1 MSQSPQSK
9 IAGILFKEI
18 EGYLPE
24 IELAISILQETSAD
38 FDILSELYR
47 LFHNIKGAASQLQY
61 TGLSHSAGLC
71 EAVVADLL
79 EGENTEIHSHLDFL
93 DNVTARICDFC
104 SLNERTDDA
113 QELLFTKALVEF
125 NSLEN
130 HLGEDRSIVLPDYIQ
145 DALSVE
151 SRNSEKSKETGS
163 PEHAQIQLNQEEC
176 LYDLRS
182 IVPLLQEL
190 TAHSSSGTSSTI
202 PEDIL
207 KDLSSAIE
215 TLSECVR
222 CAGLTQHHDLLSSF
236 LFILHQ
242 LQDSP
247 ELVDNNSS
255 DLLQDFLSYVD
266 LVFSMPPY
274 EGELVIIK
282 IQDQLSSIR
291 DLLLSPEAE
300 GMYNNDKGSI
310 GSDPNIY
317 PPDELTQDEQLTT
330 PADSLDN
337 DDYDVFIEGNATE
350 EDIENKELSFQHVE
364 YDNDNAEDFESD
376 IEPPEVYSQSNHFSS
391 EPFTSPEPES
401 QSPSDEIDTLQE
413 EDELILI
420 FRSECDEH
428 LQTIKTELLTL
439 ENAVS
444 EPGQMNSD
452 TLESLNIIRHGVHTL
467 KGAAAITG
475 FTDIADSSH
484 ALEELLDWIHDDSN
498 EIMPGDIALIAEA
511 IDYIESLSSS
521 LQGNSSDKRVPI
533 LLPIEEYLQERR
545 DSDLADSISQD
556 SLIVSSTE
564 GQSPDSSIYESNSEP
579 NETGSLAELNIFSQI
594 EAENQLSQ
602 ITQFDSTTDESGIS
616 SADSSGMSEEEEQ
629 ELLSIFQ
636 AECEEQLGSIHSQL
650 NPLSLE
656 IQATTILTPAL
667 RETLSS
673 IRRSIHTIKGA
684 AAMTGFDNLAR
695 CAHEVEDLLDWL
707 HDSSS
712 TIKPIDITVTAE
724 AVEFIETLTQSES
737 LSDSDNATLIAEAVA
752 SHLLNRSNNSD
763 ESEDAL
769 EPSYEETLDSTI
781 DGFMSNDIAALS
793 SAEFEVSP
801 KPALEDSELPE
812 FDDDYVFDLD
822 DITTPEIKPD
832 TAVNDE
838 HFNTTANID
847 STTSSIDDVVVSDFE
862 QTISASF
869 EESSDADNEDSL
881 AEGFENA
888 AQADIED
895 AIAICF
901 DDTSEESVN
910 APDITPPEETFE
922 SSIEEITTAVLENT
936 LDSQDLPEI
945 VGKEIDTTSSAFQTS
960 CEDTTT
966 ISAEADIFSE
976 IDEQDIVTD
985 LAFAAPEESDD
996 MISDVDGMTKEEHE
1010 ELLAI
1015 FQAECEEHLQTINE
1029 NLNTLVTEVAVT
1041 SIVNSA
1047 LRETLSSLRRGI
1059 HTIKGAAAMTGFD
1072 NLATCAHEVEDLLDW
1087 LHDSSSDITPE
1098 DVAIVAEAT
1107 DLIETLTQTD
1117 NIDDTKKV
1125 THIAEALARHLF
1137 LRSNKIYED
1146 LESSELTAEDSTH
1159 SIHVPEEVTLAEE
1172 SADPALKDFSAT
1184 PSEELVEPALVDYS
1198 EPDTEQPPESTHTE
1212 TVKLLAEDTEGADY
1226 QATTPVD
1233 TILSAD
1239 SVIPAAKEIRFKRA
1253 PELKI
1258 DTSTLPTDTGNVRV
1272 KLHDLDELVNI
1283 EGDLV
1288 VARGSIEK
1296 LMEKFSDSLS
1306 ELNTIKDTLKRKSQE
1321 LEIGFEAQS
1330 LYGFGSGQLTDSS
1343 SGNDG
1348 INANLSDFDPIEL
1361 DRYSQ
1366 LNLIIRSLNELSI
1379 DVNAIHQEMS
1389 TLGSSLESQVVK
1401 QQLSMA
1407 MMQEKLMRIRMTP
1420 LSSIS
1425 RMMFRTVRQTAKRLN
1440 KKVNLSVIGEDV
1452 FMDRFIWARTIDPLM
1467 HILRNCVD
1475 HGIEDAD
1482 LRNFINKPQT
1492 GQITL
1497 EANQR
1502 GRFVVLKIS
1511 DDGRGIDIEK
1521 LKAKLI
1527 AENIIPS
1534 DSTASDQDLLPYIFR
1549 PSVSTRDDISQ
1560 ISGRGVGLD
1569 VVQRNIQELR
1579 GTVQVINSPEE
1590 GVTFELS
1597 IPITLSVNR
1606 AVIVDLA
1613 SRQFAVPIQ
1622 DITEVR
1628 KFKQSETDPANP
1640 SNVIYKDKS
1649 IPLIQLKQ
1657 KLQIPISSEENLYT
1671 DVLTLVVNTGE
1682 ELVAMQIDRVDDQR
1696 EIVIKDLGSHLHYVK
1711 GINGVTLT
1719 GEGTIIPILNL
1730 RELSVADQ
1738 QEITPEIVTIE
1749 GPATQ
1754 GPLKVL
1760 VVDDSI
1766 SVRFSITRLVK
1777 NQSWEAI
1784 QAIDGIDAL
1793 EKLEEIT
1800 PDVIILD
1807 IEMPRMNGYELLG
1820 MLRSNEAYSKIPVIM
1835 LTSRASEKHRKKA
1848 EELGARH
1855 YMTKPF
1861 QEDYF
1866 IELLSSMQQSH

>member
-47 LFHNIKGAASQLQY
+47 LFHNIKGAASQLRY

-79 EGENTEIHSHLDFL
+79 EGENTEIHPHLDFL

-113 QELLFTKALVEF
+113 QELLFTEALVEF

-151 SRNSEKSKETGS
+151 SRNSGKSKETGS
-163 PEHAQIQLNQEEC
+163 PEHVQTQLKQDEC

-190 TAHSSSGTSSTI
+190 TAHSSSGISSTI
-202 PEDIL
+202 PEDII
-207 KDLSSAIE
+207 KELSSAIE

-236 LFILHQ
+236 LLILHQ

-247 ELVDNNSS
+247 ELVDNNAS

-266 LVFSMPPY
+266 LVFSMPAH
-274 EGELVIIK
+274 EGELVIFK
-282 IQDQLSSIR
+282 IQGQLSSIR
-291 DLLLSPEAE
+291 DLLISPEAE
-300 GMYNNDKGSI
+300 GMYYSDESSI
-310 GSDPNIY
+310 ESDPIID

-330 PADSLDN
+330 LADSLDN
-337 DDYDVFIEGNATE
+337 DDYDVFIEGNAIE
-350 EDIENKELSFQHVE
+350 EDTENGEISFQDVE
-364 YDNDNAEDFESD
+364 FDNDNAKDFESD
-376 IEPPEVYSQSNHFSS
+376 IEPPEVYSQSNQFSS
-391 EPFTSPEPES
+391 ELFTSPDPES

-413 EDELILI
+413 EDELLLI

-428 LQTIKTELLTL
+428 LQTIKTELLAL

-444 EPGQMNSD
+444 EPGRINAD
-452 TLESLNIIRHGVHTL
+452 TFKSLNIIRRGVHTL
-467 KGAAAITG
+467 KGAAAMTG

-521 LQGNSSDKRVPI
+521 LQGHSSDKRVSI

-556 SLIVSSTE
+556 SLNVSSTE

-579 NETGSLAELNIFSQI
+579 NETGSFAELNISSEI

-602 ITQFDSTTDESGIS
+602 IAQFDSTTDESGIS
-616 SADSSGMSEEEEQ
+616 SADSSDMSEEEEQ

-636 AECEEQLGSIHSQL
+636 AECEEQLGSIHSEL

-667 RETLSS
+667 RETLGS

-712 TIKPIDITVTAE
+712 NIKPIDITVTAE

-737 LSDSDNATLIAEAVA
+737 LSDSDNAILIAEAVA

-763 ESEDAL
+763 EN
-769 EPSYEETLDSTI
+769 EETLDSTI

-793 SAEFEVSP
+793 PADFEVSP

-812 FDDDYVFDLD
+812 FDNDYVFGHDQ
-822 DITTPEIKPD
+822 ITTPGIKPD
-832 TAVNDE
+832 TAVNNDY
-838 HFNTTANID
+838 FNETANID
-847 STTSSIDDVVVSDFE
+847 STTSSIDDVAVSDLKHA
-862 QTISASF
+862 ISASF
-869 EESSDADNEDSL
+869 AESSDADNEDSL
-881 AEGFENA
+881 TEGLENA

-895 AIAICF
+895 AIAACF
-901 DDTSEESVN
+901 EDTSDEGFN
-910 APDITPPEETFE
+910 APGTTSQVEDFQ
-922 SSIEEITTAVLENT
+922 SSIEEITSTVLENAF
-936 LDSQDLPEI
+936 DSVDLPEI
-945 VGKEIDTTSSAFQTS
+945 AGNEIDTTPIAFHAS

-966 ISAEADIFSE
+966 ISAEADIFNE

-996 MISDVDGMTKEEHE
+996 IISDVDGMTKEEQE

-1125 THIAEALARHLF
+1125 TQIAEAVARHLY

-1159 SIHVPEEVTLAEE
+1159 SIRVPEEVTPAEE
-1172 SADPALKDFSAT
+1172 SANPALKDFSAT
-1184 PSEELVEPALVDYS
+1184 LSEELVEPALVDFS
-1198 EPDTEQPPESTHTE
+1198 EPDTEQPPESTHSV
-1212 TVKLLAEDTEGADY
+1212 TVELLAEETESADY

-1401 QQLSMA
+1401 QQLSMG

-1482 LRNFINKPQT
+1482 LRNFKNKPQT
-1492 GQITL
+1492 GHITL

-1657 KLQIPISSEENLYT
+1657 KLQIPVSSEENLNT

-1738 QEITPEIVTIE
+1738 QDITPEIVTIE
-1749 GPATQ
+1749 EPATQ

-1784 QAIDGIDAL
+1784 QAVDGLDAL

-1866 IELLSSMQQSH
+1866 IELLSSMQQSY